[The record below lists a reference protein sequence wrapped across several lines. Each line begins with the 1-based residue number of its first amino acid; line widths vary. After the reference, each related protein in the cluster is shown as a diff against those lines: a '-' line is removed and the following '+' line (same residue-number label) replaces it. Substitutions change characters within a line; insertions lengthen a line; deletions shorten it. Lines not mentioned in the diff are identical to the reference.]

1 MERVALEPLPP
12 CPTIFQTLL
21 DPHEPMTISIR
32 AQLSPSVV
40 DTRFVA
46 VTHRAAQ
53 LYGYDEPGPL
63 EGQFTSPVHVL
74 ADIQRTRLRSAWRA
88 LQQISVTEC
97 YEVRIVRRT
106 GEIVR
111 VVKRVEQRQVGE
123 TLVWIC
129 HLAPAREHRP
139 FQPPPLPDALPDE
152 AVQTF
157 FGHACVAEIEALLR
171 VRARH
176 APRQVAPTLGQLLRQ
191 ARHAYGLSLRQASAQ
206 ICRDDGQPITH
217 QYLQDLERDRRHPS
231 LAIVRALAR
240 VFALDEER
248 LVAAAYPAATALQA
262 YLQHHPGR
270 EVGLSQFLWMAQ
282 TQGFVAWERFTRQL
296 ARLDILPLPP
306 GPNSP

>member
-1 MERVALEPLPP
+1 
-12 CPTIFQTLL
+12 
-21 DPHEPMTISIR
+21 MTISIR

-46 VTHRAAQ
+46 VTRRAAQ

-88 LQQISVTEC
+88 LQQTPVTEC

-111 VVKRVEQRQVGE
+111 VVKRVEQRQIGE

-171 VRARH
+171 VRARR

-191 ARHAYGLSLRQASAQ
+191 ARHAYGLSLRHAAAQ
-206 ICRDDGQPITH
+206 ICRDDGHPITH
-217 QYLQDLERDRRHPS
+217 QYLQDLERDRRRPS
-231 LAIVRALAR
+231 LA
-240 VFALDEER
+240 DR
-248 LVAAAYPAATALQA
+248 LVGIAGDFIPARTAFDL
-262 YLQHHPGR
+262 
-270 EVGLSQFLWMAQ
+270 
-282 TQGFVAWERFTRQL
+282 GFVYELLKA
-296 ARLDILPLPP
+296 
-306 GPNSP
+306 